1 MGTKEAQN
9 YLTRV
14 QKGAEYFAAFLLLAM
29 VAVVFANVF
38 CRFVLNASI
47 AWSEEVARFL
57 FIWIVFLGSLFAFV
71 TNEHLGLDLVVNS
84 VSERT
89 AKWMGVIRD
98 LLVIFSIGIVTVGG
112 YSITKDN
119 WDWLS
124 PAISIPYGYV
134 NIIVPLTM
142 APMLILAIIRFS
154 HRFRNLPSK
163 TE

>member
-1 MGTKEAQN
+1 MGTKEGPN
-9 YLTRV
+9 CLTRV
-14 QKGAEYFAAFLLLAM
+14 QKGVEYFAAFLLLSM

-57 FIWIVFLGSLFAFV
+57 FLWIVFLGSFFAFV
-71 TNEHLGLDLVVNS
+71 TNEHLGLDLVVNA

-89 AKWMGVIRD
+89 AKWIGIIRD

-124 PAISIPYGYV
+124 PAISLPYGYV

-142 APMLILAIIRFS
+142 APMLIIAIIRFVR
-154 HRFRNLPSK
+154 HIRTLF
-163 TE
+163 

>member
-1 MGTKEAQN
+1 MDTKGVQN
-9 YLTRV
+9 CLTRV

-29 VAVVFANVF
+29 VAIVFANVF

-57 FIWIVFLGSLFAFV
+57 FLWIVFLGSFFAFV
-71 TNEHLGLDLVVNS
+71 TNEHLGLDLIVNA

-89 AKWMGVIRD
+89 AKWMNVARD
-98 LLVIFSIGIVTVGG
+98 LLVIFSIGVVTVGG

-142 APMLILAIIRFS
+142 APMLIIAIIRFFR
-154 HRFRNLPSK
+154 HIRNLF
-163 TE
+163 